1 MARVVD
7 IIKEL
12 APIDSEQKIDRI
24 FYVMESRSY
33 MVNDDFEE
41 YFRGYIQ
48 KKDMINYFSKKYKDY
63 VKAHSSIPINKALEN
78 LREKSRQKKQEYK
91 QISRLMKTYI
101 QEESKLN
108 KDYDYGLSDW

>member
-48 KKDMINYFSKKYKDY
+48 KKDMI
-63 VKAHSSIPINKALEN
+63 
-78 LREKSRQKKQEYK
+78 
-91 QISRLMKTYI
+91 
-101 QEESKLN
+101 
-108 KDYDYGLSDW
+108 